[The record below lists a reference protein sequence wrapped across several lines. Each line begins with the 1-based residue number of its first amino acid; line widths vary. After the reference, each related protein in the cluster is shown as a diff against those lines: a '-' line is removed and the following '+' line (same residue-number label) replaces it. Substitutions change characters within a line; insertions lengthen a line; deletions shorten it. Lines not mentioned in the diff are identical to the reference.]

1 MKLMESR
8 EESNFLYS
16 VLSAPL
22 LDDRVIIN
30 VVGPS
35 SIEEDNG
42 RLAQLV

>member
-8 EESNFLYS
+8 EKSNFLYS

-22 LDDRVIIN
+22 LDERVIMDA
-30 VVGPS
+30 VRSS

>member
-8 EESNFLYS
+8 GKSNFLYS

-22 LDDRVIIN
+22 LDERVIQN
-30 VVGPS
+30 VVGLS